1 MTKYLSYFLMN
12 KNMAKKSYASIR
24 RSAEVQSIVFREM
37 SLSSTFLISFR
48 SLRYDDNTIIINVV
62 VVFFVFLWFP
72 LLQKRFRADCFW
84 GFPNKLEFSEFK
96 YLSAAQMVSK
106 LTKETKVQMVI
117 LQTNLK
123 VVFFRT
129 VLIPRAGI
137 FAWGFVFAAII

>member
-1 MTKYLSYFLMN
+1 
-12 KNMAKKSYASIR
+12 
-24 RSAEVQSIVFREM
+24 
-37 SLSSTFLISFR
+37 
-48 SLRYDDNTIIINVV
+48 
-62 VVFFVFLWFP
+62 
-72 LLQKRFRADCFW
+72 
-84 GFPNKLEFSEFK
+84 
-96 YLSAAQMVSK
+96 MVSK